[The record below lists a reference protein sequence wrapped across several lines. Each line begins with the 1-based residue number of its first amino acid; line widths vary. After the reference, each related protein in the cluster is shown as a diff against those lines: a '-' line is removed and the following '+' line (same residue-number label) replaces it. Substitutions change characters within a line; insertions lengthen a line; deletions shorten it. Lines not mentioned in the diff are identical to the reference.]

1 MLAFESCSGNHMER
15 IQRKSPKRECVAC
28 SDMASSVQETYT
40 SPSGHNT
47 LEQRNVV
54 ALSKLNFDVVPTYN
68 AWWAAPTRLTLSL
81 HIDREPEGVS
91 LAEKLTNFP
100 LYSEHLCI

>member
-40 SPSGHNT
+40 SPAAIIRWN
-47 LEQRNVV
+47 NVT
-54 ALSKLNFDVVPTYN
+54 SWRCPN
-68 AWWAAPTRLTLSL
+68 
-81 HIDREPEGVS
+81 
-91 LAEKLTNFP
+91 
-100 LYSEHLCI
+100 